1 MTYRLHVYYLFR
13 YKGCHFAALTGER
26 TRFEGREGP
35 GPGDYQFLDPP
46 PVRTGQQADAPEST
60 NPHPNP
66 NYPSRSSKGEIPRYH
81 ELVVLESEKKAVP
94 GPGAYLL
101 PSQFEDNTKV
111 VSILF

>member
-1 MTYRLHVYYLFR
+1 MFR

-26 TRFEGREGP
+26 TKFEGREGP
-35 GPGDYQFLDPP
+35 GPGDYQSVDPP
-46 PVRTGQQADAPEST
+46 PVSQQPDSPEPNT
-60 NPHPNP
+60 NPHP

-101 PSQFEDNTKV
+101 PSQFEDTSKV
-111 VSILF
+111 